1 MYDISKMTNITRLY
15 QIYLMTYDTLRAQS
29 KSKLGIEQDTLKKLK
44 EISLQIYTLI
54 LDQTY
59 SSIQELKNYGDVYDI
74 YQISSRLDKMVSVI
88 ENLFETKNKLTHK
101 YGEFSI
107 IPLVL
112 ENSKDNIS
120 EEKLSI
126 LTKRRDIF
134 DTYIK
139 NEGFLKKLKE
149 EIIKLN
155 EELGN
160 LSNKQDEINSI
171 FTKYEKEL
179 QRFIQI
185 SDDFIELCKDNSI
198 DIKQLQS
205 YNDIEFNAYYDN
217 ICSSD
222 KDATEKY
229 NVMLSIPVN
238 NDYSD
243 IHYEVKHEMEE
254 AKLRRSL
261 IEIVKEI
268 NGTYSNYEELIKKR
282 EKINKYLKNIENK
295 ELISQLKLLID
306 RQIRSIQSYHQ
317 VELSILNIK
326 DEVSEKQTL
335 VDRLTSDNENLK
347 KDIEYILSLPSID
360 YVIDKTKSSTNNMV
374 IGISDSF
381 ITYTKDRVKNVLLYV
396 YNELN
401 KENNSIIKNS
411 IDNYFNEKNKE
422 ENNSIIKNSIDNYFN
437 EKNKEENI
445 KYSSNEIID
454 IKNGYIVYSYDRVID
469 ILRKILNSMNKNTI
483 EVDNTKEHPTLIE
496 DNSNIEKQDNIEVDI
511 SKENIFLDDLKNDD
525 NKDNTLEG
533 SNNSILDIT
542 KENNESSNT
551 ITENIVQEEN
561 NKDNYEFPNIDLD
574 NKKDDVILSSDKTI
588 DNEGFWPVKDIDISV
603 LGIDNLE

>member
-54 LDQTY
+54 LNQTY

-112 ENSKDNIS
+112 ENNKDNIS

-139 NEGFLKKLKE
+139 NEGFLKELKE

-347 KDIEYILSLPSID
+347 KDIGYILSLPSID

-381 ITYTKDRVKNVLLYV
+381 IAYTKDRVKNVLLYV

-401 KENNSIIKNS
+401 K
-411 IDNYFNEKNKE
+411 

-483 EVDNTKEHPTLIE
+483 EADNTKETHTLIE
-496 DNSNIEKQDNIEVDI
+496 DNSNIEKQDDIEVDI
-511 SKENIFLDDLKNDD
+511 SKENIFLDDLKKDD

>member
-54 LDQTY
+54 LNQTY

-112 ENSKDNIS
+112 ENNKDNIS

-139 NEGFLKKLKE
+139 NEGFLKELKE

-268 NGTYSNYEELIKKR
+268 NGTYSNYEELINKR

-347 KDIEYILSLPSID
+347 KDIGYILSLPSID
-360 YVIDKTKSSTNNMV
+360 YVTDKTKSSTNNMV

-381 ITYTKDRVKNVLLYV
+381 IAYTKDRVKNVLLYV

-422 ENNSIIKNSIDNYFN
+422 ENN
-437 EKNKEENI
+437 

-483 EVDNTKEHPTLIE
+483 EVDNTKETHTLIE
-496 DNSNIEKQDNIEVDI
+496 DNSNIEKQDDIEVDI

-533 SNNSILDIT
+533 SDNSILDIT

>member
-112 ENSKDNIS
+112 ENNKDNIS

-205 YNDIEFNAYYDN
+205 YNDIEFNAYYDD

-422 ENNSIIKNSIDNYFN
+422 EN
-437 EKNKEENI
+437 I

-496 DNSNIEKQDNIEVDI
+496 DNSNIEKQDDIEVDI

>member
-326 DEVSEKQTL
+326 DDVSEKQTL

-381 ITYTKDRVKNVLLYV
+381 IAYTKDRVKNVLLYV

-401 KENNSIIKNS
+401 K
-411 IDNYFNEKNKE
+411 

-469 ILRKILNSMNKNTI
+469 ILRKILNSINKNTI
-483 EVDNTKEHPTLIE
+483 EVDNTKETHTLIE
-496 DNSNIEKQDNIEVDI
+496 DNSNIEKQDDIEVDI
-511 SKENIFLDDLKNDD
+511 SKENIFLDDLKKDD
-525 NKDNTLEG
+525 NKDNTLED

>member
-112 ENSKDNIS
+112 ENNKDNIS

-205 YNDIEFNAYYDN
+205 YNDIEFNVYYDD

-326 DEVSEKQTL
+326 EEVSEKQTL

-422 ENNSIIKNSIDNYFN
+422 EN
-437 EKNKEENI
+437 I

-496 DNSNIEKQDNIEVDI
+496 DNSNIEKQDDIEVDI

>member
-422 ENNSIIKNSIDNYFN
+422 EN
-437 EKNKEENI
+437 I

-483 EVDNTKEHPTLIE
+483 EVDNTKETHTLIE
-496 DNSNIEKQDNIEVDI
+496 DNSNIEKQDDIEVDI
-511 SKENIFLDDLKNDD
+511 SKENIFLDDLKKDD

-533 SNNSILDIT
+533 SNNSILDIK

>member
-112 ENSKDNIS
+112 ENNKDNIS

-185 SDDFIELCKDNSI
+185 SDDFIELCQDNSI

-381 ITYTKDRVKNVLLYV
+381 INYTKDRVKNVLLYV

-401 KENNSIIKNS
+401 K
-411 IDNYFNEKNKE
+411 

>member
-112 ENSKDNIS
+112 ENNKDNIS

-126 LTKRRDIF
+126 LTKRRDVF

-422 ENNSIIKNSIDNYFN
+422 EN
-437 EKNKEENI
+437 I

-496 DNSNIEKQDNIEVDI
+496 DNSNIEKQDDIEVDI

>member
-15 QIYLMTYDTLRAQS
+15 QIYLMTHDTLRAQS

-326 DEVSEKQTL
+326 DDVSEKQTL

-381 ITYTKDRVKNVLLYV
+381 IAYTKDRVKNVLLYV

-401 KENNSIIKNS
+401 K
-411 IDNYFNEKNKE
+411 

-483 EVDNTKEHPTLIE
+483 EVDNTKETHTLIE
-496 DNSNIEKQDNIEVDI
+496 DNSNIEKQDDIEVDI
-511 SKENIFLDDLKNDD
+511 SKENIFLDDLKKDD
-525 NKDNTLEG
+525 NKDNTLED
-533 SNNSILDIT
+533 SNNSILDIK

>member
-139 NEGFLKKLKE
+139 NEGFLKKIKE

-326 DEVSEKQTL
+326 DDVSEKQTL

-381 ITYTKDRVKNVLLYV
+381 IAYTKDRVKNVLLYV

-401 KENNSIIKNS
+401 K
-411 IDNYFNEKNKE
+411 

-483 EVDNTKEHPTLIE
+483 EVDNTKETHTLIE
-496 DNSNIEKQDNIEVDI
+496 DNSNIEKQDDIEVDI

>member
-112 ENSKDNIS
+112 ENNKDNIS

-185 SDDFIELCKDNSI
+185 SDDFIELCQDNSI

-411 IDNYFNEKNKE
+411 IDNYFNEKNKA
-422 ENNSIIKNSIDNYFN
+422 
-437 EKNKEENI
+437 ENI

-496 DNSNIEKQDNIEVDI
+496 DNSNIEKQDDIEVDI

-551 ITENIVQEEN
+551 ITENIVQEES

>member
-326 DEVSEKQTL
+326 DDVSEKQTL

-381 ITYTKDRVKNVLLYV
+381 IAYTKDRVKNVLLYV

-401 KENNSIIKNS
+401 K
-411 IDNYFNEKNKE
+411 

-483 EVDNTKEHPTLIE
+483 EVDNTKEAHTLIE
-496 DNSNIEKQDNIEVDI
+496 DNSNIEKQDDIEVDI
-511 SKENIFLDDLKNDD
+511 SKENIFLDDLKKDD
-525 NKDNTLEG
+525 NKDNTLED

>member
-112 ENSKDNIS
+112 ENNKDNIS

-126 LTKRRDIF
+126 LTKRRDAF

-422 ENNSIIKNSIDNYFN
+422 EN
-437 EKNKEENI
+437 I

-483 EVDNTKEHPTLIE
+483 EVDNTKETHTLIE

>member
-29 KSKLGIEQDTLKKLK
+29 KSKLGIEQDTSKKLK

-54 LDQTY
+54 LNQTY

-112 ENSKDNIS
+112 ENNKDNIS

-139 NEGFLKKLKE
+139 NEGFLKELKE

-347 KDIEYILSLPSID
+347 KDIGYILSLPSID
-360 YVIDKTKSSTNNMV
+360 YVTDKTKSSTNNMV

-381 ITYTKDRVKNVLLYV
+381 IAYTKDRVKNVLLYV

-422 ENNSIIKNSIDNYFN
+422 ENN
-437 EKNKEENI
+437 

-483 EVDNTKEHPTLIE
+483 EADNTKETHTLIE
-496 DNSNIEKQDNIEVDI
+496 DNSNIEKQDDIEVDI

-551 ITENIVQEEN
+551 ITKNIVQEEN

>member
-88 ENLFETKNKLTHK
+88 ENLFETNNKLTHK

-326 DEVSEKQTL
+326 DDVSEKQTL

-381 ITYTKDRVKNVLLYV
+381 IAYTKDRVKNVLLYV

-401 KENNSIIKNS
+401 K
-411 IDNYFNEKNKE
+411 

-483 EVDNTKEHPTLIE
+483 EVDNTKETHTLIE
-496 DNSNIEKQDNIEVDI
+496 DNSNIEKQDDIEVDI
-511 SKENIFLDDLKNDD
+511 SKENIFLDDLKKDD
-525 NKDNTLEG
+525 NKDNTLED

>member
-54 LDQTY
+54 HNQTY

-74 YQISSRLDKMVSVI
+74 YQVSSRLDKMVSII
-88 ENLFETKNKLTHK
+88 ENLFDTKNKLTHK

-112 ENSKDNIS
+112 EDNKDNIS
-120 EEKLSI
+120 EEELSI

-326 DEVSEKQTL
+326 EEVSEKQTL

-422 ENNSIIKNSIDNYFN
+422 EN
-437 EKNKEENI
+437 I

-496 DNSNIEKQDNIEVDI
+496 DNSNIEKQDDIEVDI

>member
-1 MYDISKMTNITRLY
+1 MHDISKMTNITRLY

-54 LDQTY
+54 LNQTY

-112 ENSKDNIS
+112 ENNKDNIS

-139 NEGFLKKLKE
+139 NEGFLKELKE

-347 KDIEYILSLPSID
+347 KDIGYILSLPSID

-381 ITYTKDRVKNVLLYV
+381 IAYTKDRVKNVLLYV

-422 ENNSIIKNSIDNYFN
+422 ENN
-437 EKNKEENI
+437 

-483 EVDNTKEHPTLIE
+483 EADNTKETHTLIE
-496 DNSNIEKQDNIEVDI
+496 DNSNIEKQDDIEVDI

>member
-112 ENSKDNIS
+112 ENNKDNIS

-326 DEVSEKQTL
+326 EEVSEKQTL

-422 ENNSIIKNSIDNYFN
+422 EN
-437 EKNKEENI
+437 I

-496 DNSNIEKQDNIEVDI
+496 DNSNIEKQDDIEVDI
-511 SKENIFLDDLKNDD
+511 SKENIFLDDLKKDD
-525 NKDNTLEG
+525 NKDNTLED

>member
-112 ENSKDNIS
+112 ENNKDNIS

-126 LTKRRDIF
+126 LTKRRDAF

-326 DEVSEKQTL
+326 EEVSEKQTL

-422 ENNSIIKNSIDNYFN
+422 EN
-437 EKNKEENI
+437 I

-483 EVDNTKEHPTLIE
+483 EVDNTKETHTLIE
-496 DNSNIEKQDNIEVDI
+496 DNSNIEKQDDIEVDI

-525 NKDNTLEG
+525 NKDNTLED

>member
-54 LDQTY
+54 LNQTY

-112 ENSKDNIS
+112 ENNKDNIS

-139 NEGFLKKLKE
+139 NEGFLKELKE

-347 KDIEYILSLPSID
+347 KDIGYILSLPSID

-381 ITYTKDRVKNVLLYV
+381 IAYTKDRVKNVLLYV

-422 ENNSIIKNSIDNYFN
+422 ENN
-437 EKNKEENI
+437 

-483 EVDNTKEHPTLIE
+483 EVDNTKETHTLIE
-496 DNSNIEKQDNIEVDI
+496 DNSNIEKQDDIEVDI

-574 NKKDDVILSSDKTI
+574 NKKNDVILSSDKTI

>member
-112 ENSKDNIS
+112 ENNKDNIS

-381 ITYTKDRVKNVLLYV
+381 IAYTKDRVKNVLLYV

-401 KENNSIIKNS
+401 K
-411 IDNYFNEKNKE
+411 

-496 DNSNIEKQDNIEVDI
+496 DNSNIEKQDDIEVDI

-542 KENNESSNT
+542 KENNESTSNT

>member
-112 ENSKDNIS
+112 ENNKDNIS

-139 NEGFLKKLKE
+139 NEGFLKELKE

-326 DEVSEKQTL
+326 DDVSEKQTL

-422 ENNSIIKNSIDNYFN
+422 EN
-437 EKNKEENI
+437 I

-483 EVDNTKEHPTLIE
+483 EVDNTKETHTLIE
-496 DNSNIEKQDNIEVDI
+496 DNSNIEKQDDIEVDI
-511 SKENIFLDDLKNDD
+511 SKENIFLDDLKKDD
-525 NKDNTLEG
+525 NKDNTLED

>member
-112 ENSKDNIS
+112 ENNKDNIS

-185 SDDFIELCKDNSI
+185 SDDFIELCQDNSI

-422 ENNSIIKNSIDNYFN
+422 EN
-437 EKNKEENI
+437 I

-469 ILRKILNSMNKNTI
+469 ILRKILSSMNKNTI

-496 DNSNIEKQDNIEVDI
+496 DNSNIEKQDDIEVDI

>member
-54 LDQTY
+54 HNQTY

-74 YQISSRLDKMVSVI
+74 YQVSSRLDKMVSII
-88 ENLFETKNKLTHK
+88 ENLFDTKNKLTHK

-112 ENSKDNIS
+112 EDNKDNIS
-120 EEKLSI
+120 EEELSI

-422 ENNSIIKNSIDNYFN
+422 EN
-437 EKNKEENI
+437 I

-483 EVDNTKEHPTLIE
+483 EVDNTKETHTLIE

>member
-54 LDQTY
+54 HNQTY

-74 YQISSRLDKMVSVI
+74 YQVSSRLDKMVSII
-88 ENLFETKNKLTHK
+88 ENLFDTKNKLTHK

-112 ENSKDNIS
+112 EDNKDNIS
-120 EEKLSI
+120 EEELSI

-326 DEVSEKQTL
+326 EEVSEKQTL

-396 YNELN
+396 YNEVN

-411 IDNYFNEKNKE
+411 IDN
-422 ENNSIIKNSIDNYFN
+422 DVN

-496 DNSNIEKQDNIEVDI
+496 DNSNIEKQDDIEVDI

>member
-326 DEVSEKQTL
+326 DDVSEKQTL

-381 ITYTKDRVKNVLLYV
+381 IAYTKDRVKNVLLYV

-422 ENNSIIKNSIDNYFN
+422 K
-437 EKNKEENI
+437 NI

-483 EVDNTKEHPTLIE
+483 EVDNTKETHTLIE
-496 DNSNIEKQDNIEVDI
+496 DNSNIEKQDDIEVDI
-511 SKENIFLDDLKNDD
+511 SKENIFLDDLKKDD
-525 NKDNTLEG
+525 NKDNTLED

>member
-112 ENSKDNIS
+112 ENNKDNIS

-347 KDIEYILSLPSID
+347 KDIEYILSLPKIY
-360 YVIDKTKSSTNNMV
+360 YVIEKTKASTNNMV

-401 KENNSIIKNS
+401 K
-411 IDNYFNEKNKE
+411 

-496 DNSNIEKQDNIEVDI
+496 DNSNIEKQDDIEVDI

>member
-1 MYDISKMTNITRLY
+1 MS
-15 QIYLMTYDTLRAQS
+15 YLF
-29 KSKLGIEQDTLKKLK
+29 LK
-44 EISLQIYTLI
+44 E
-54 LDQTY
+54 
-59 SSIQELKNYGDVYDI
+59 
-74 YQISSRLDKMVSVI
+74 
-88 ENLFETKNKLTHK
+88 
-101 YGEFSI
+101 
-107 IPLVL
+107 
-112 ENSKDNIS
+112 
-120 EEKLSI
+120 
-126 LTKRRDIF
+126 
-134 DTYIK
+134 
-139 NEGFLKKLKE
+139 LKE

-347 KDIEYILSLPSID
+347 KDIGYILSLPSID

-381 ITYTKDRVKNVLLYV
+381 IAYTKDRVKNVLLYV

-422 ENNSIIKNSIDNYFN
+422 ENN
-437 EKNKEENI
+437 

-483 EVDNTKEHPTLIE
+483 EADNTKETRTLIE
-496 DNSNIEKQDNIEVDI
+496 DNSNIEKQDDIEVDI

>member
-112 ENSKDNIS
+112 ENNKDNIS

-126 LTKRRDIF
+126 LTKRRDAF

-422 ENNSIIKNSIDNYFN
+422 EN
-437 EKNKEENI
+437 I

-496 DNSNIEKQDNIEVDI
+496 DNSNIEKQDDIEVDI

-588 DNEGFWPVKDIDISV
+588 DNEGFWPIKDIDISV

>member
-112 ENSKDNIS
+112 ENNKDNIS

-326 DEVSEKQTL
+326 DDVSEKQTL

-381 ITYTKDRVKNVLLYV
+381 IAYTKDRVKNVLLYV

-401 KENNSIIKNS
+401 K
-411 IDNYFNEKNKE
+411 

-483 EVDNTKEHPTLIE
+483 EVDNTKETHTLIE
-496 DNSNIEKQDNIEVDI
+496 DNSNIEKQDDIEVDI
-511 SKENIFLDDLKNDD
+511 SKENIFLDDLKKDD
-525 NKDNTLEG
+525 NKDNTLED
-533 SNNSILDIT
+533 SNNSILDIK

>member
-185 SDDFIELCKDNSI
+185 SDDFIELCQDNSI

-381 ITYTKDRVKNVLLYV
+381 INYTKDRVKNVLLYV

-401 KENNSIIKNS
+401 K
-411 IDNYFNEKNKE
+411 

-496 DNSNIEKQDNIEVDI
+496 DNSNIEKQDDIEVDI

>member
-74 YQISSRLDKMVSVI
+74 YQVSSRLDKMVSVI

-112 ENSKDNIS
+112 ENNKDNIS

-126 LTKRRDIF
+126 LTKRRDAF

-422 ENNSIIKNSIDNYFN
+422 EN
-437 EKNKEENI
+437 I

-496 DNSNIEKQDNIEVDI
+496 DNSNIEKQDDIEVDI

>member
-54 LDQTY
+54 LNQTY

-112 ENSKDNIS
+112 ENNKDNIS

-139 NEGFLKKLKE
+139 NEGFLKELKE

-347 KDIEYILSLPSID
+347 KDIGYILSLPSID

-381 ITYTKDRVKNVLLYV
+381 IAYTKDRVKNVLLYV

-422 ENNSIIKNSIDNYFN
+422 ENN
-437 EKNKEENI
+437 

-483 EVDNTKEHPTLIE
+483 EADNTKETHTLIE
-496 DNSNIEKQDNIEVDI
+496 DNSNIEKQDDIEVDI

>member
-326 DEVSEKQTL
+326 DDVSEKQTL

-422 ENNSIIKNSIDNYFN
+422 EN
-437 EKNKEENI
+437 I

-496 DNSNIEKQDNIEVDI
+496 DNSNIEKQDDIEVDI

>member
-112 ENSKDNIS
+112 ENNKDNIS

-268 NGTYSNYEELIKKR
+268 NGAYSNYEELIKKR

-326 DEVSEKQTL
+326 EEVSEKQTL

-422 ENNSIIKNSIDNYFN
+422 EN
-437 EKNKEENI
+437 I

-469 ILRKILNSMNKNTI
+469 ILRKILSSMNKNTI

-496 DNSNIEKQDNIEVDI
+496 DNSNIEKQDDIEVDI

>member
-112 ENSKDNIS
+112 ENNKDNIS

-381 ITYTKDRVKNVLLYV
+381 INYTKDRVKNVLLYV

-401 KENNSIIKNS
+401 K
-411 IDNYFNEKNKE
+411 

-496 DNSNIEKQDNIEVDI
+496 DNSNIEKQDDIEVDI

>member
-54 LDQTY
+54 LNQTY

-112 ENSKDNIS
+112 ENNKDNIS

-139 NEGFLKKLKE
+139 NEGFLKELKE

-243 IHYEVKHEMEE
+243 IHYEVKQEMEE

-347 KDIEYILSLPSID
+347 KDIGYILSLPSID
-360 YVIDKTKSSTNNMV
+360 YVTDKTKSSTNNMV

-381 ITYTKDRVKNVLLYV
+381 IAYTKDRVKNVLLYV

-422 ENNSIIKNSIDNYFN
+422 ENN
-437 EKNKEENI
+437 

-483 EVDNTKEHPTLIE
+483 EADNTKETHTLIE
-496 DNSNIEKQDNIEVDI
+496 DNSNIEKQDDIEVDI
-511 SKENIFLDDLKNDD
+511 SKENIFLGDLKNDD

-533 SNNSILDIT
+533 SDNSILDIT

-551 ITENIVQEEN
+551 ITKNIVQEEN

>member
-54 LDQTY
+54 LNQTY

-112 ENSKDNIS
+112 ENNKDNIS

-139 NEGFLKKLKE
+139 NEGFLKELKE

-243 IHYEVKHEMEE
+243 IHYEVKQEMEE

-347 KDIEYILSLPSID
+347 KDIGYILSLPSID

-381 ITYTKDRVKNVLLYV
+381 IAYTKDRVKNVLLYV

-422 ENNSIIKNSIDNYFN
+422 ENN
-437 EKNKEENI
+437 

-483 EVDNTKEHPTLIE
+483 EADNTKETHTLIE
-496 DNSNIEKQDNIEVDI
+496 DNSNIEKQEDIEVDI

-533 SNNSILDIT
+533 SDNSILDIT

>member
-268 NGTYSNYEELIKKR
+268 NGAYSNYEELIKKR

-326 DEVSEKQTL
+326 DDVSEKQTL

-381 ITYTKDRVKNVLLYV
+381 IAYTKDRVKNVLLYV

-401 KENNSIIKNS
+401 K
-411 IDNYFNEKNKE
+411 

-483 EVDNTKEHPTLIE
+483 EVDNTKETHTLIE
-496 DNSNIEKQDNIEVDI
+496 DNSNIEKQDDIEVDI
-511 SKENIFLDDLKNDD
+511 SKENIFLDDLKKDD
-525 NKDNTLEG
+525 NKDNTLED

>member
-54 LDQTY
+54 LNQTY

-112 ENSKDNIS
+112 ENNKDNIS

-139 NEGFLKKLKE
+139 NEGFLKELKE

-243 IHYEVKHEMEE
+243 IHYEVKQEMEE

-347 KDIEYILSLPSID
+347 KNIGYILSLPSID

-381 ITYTKDRVKNVLLYV
+381 IAYTKDRVKNVLLYV

-401 KENNSIIKNS
+401 K
-411 IDNYFNEKNKE
+411 

-483 EVDNTKEHPTLIE
+483 EADNTKETHTLIE
-496 DNSNIEKQDNIEVDI
+496 DNSNNEKQDDIEIDI